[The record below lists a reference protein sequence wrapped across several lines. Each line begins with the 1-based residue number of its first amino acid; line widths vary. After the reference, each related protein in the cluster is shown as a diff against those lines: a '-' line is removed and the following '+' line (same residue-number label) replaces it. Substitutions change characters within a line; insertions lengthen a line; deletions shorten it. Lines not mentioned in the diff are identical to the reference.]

1 MRTSLVNTS
10 VINEK
15 QHWSCAMPI
24 NVDMHKPHF
33 NSVKEVT
40 NMDAFDCYW
49 CVAKN
54 SLRPGVLETAKLSLH
69 HITWNVY
76 LLPVWSDW
84 FQIKGVVQD

>member
-1 MRTSLVNTS
+1 MRTSLENTS

-40 NMDAFDCYW
+40 NMDAF
-49 CVAKN
+49 
-54 SLRPGVLETAKLSLH
+54 
-69 HITWNVY
+69 
-76 LLPVWSDW
+76 
-84 FQIKGVVQD
+84 